1 VSGVDVHLAGAGEL
15 PAARAVRWRVFVE
28 EQGVPADLEY
38 DEHDEGAAHAVAVL
52 DGAVVGT
59 GRLVVASG
67 GVGVV
72 GRMAVAPAVRGR
84 GVGAALLSLLERR
97 AGELGLRAVELHAQ
111 AHAVGFYARAGYAPV
126 GAAYEEA
133 GIPHVTMRKPL
144 ARA

>member
-1 VSGVDVHLAGAGEL
+1 MSPVDVHLAEAAEL

-28 EQGVPADLEY
+28 EQGVPVELEY
-38 DEHDEGAAHAVAVL
+38 DGEDQRAHHAVAVL

-59 GRLVVASG
+59 GRLVVGDG

-72 GRMAVAPAVRGR
+72 GRMAVVPPARGR
-84 GVGAALLSLLERR
+84 GVGAALLSLLEQR
-97 AGELGLRAVELHAQ
+97 AGELGLGAVELHAQ
-111 AHAVGFYARAGYAPV
+111 AHATGFYHRAGYAAV

-144 ARA
+144 LRP